1 MYAGTHDLSLGD
13 EPHRVVVATRDAIIH
28 PDWNPST
35 LSNDIALIKLPQK
48 IEFTDGKSKLKWV
61 ELEIQIFRFLYPKF
75 DIKDTKSE
83 LISNLPLFN
92 HLGLVR

>member
-28 PDWNPST
+28 PDWNPNT

-48 IEFTDGKSKLKWV
+48 IEFTDGKSKLNGLNLKS
-61 ELEIQIFRFLYPKF
+61 RFLGFYAQNVTSK
-75 DIKDTKSE
+75 IRSQ
-83 LISNLPLFN
+83 S
-92 HLGLVR
+92 